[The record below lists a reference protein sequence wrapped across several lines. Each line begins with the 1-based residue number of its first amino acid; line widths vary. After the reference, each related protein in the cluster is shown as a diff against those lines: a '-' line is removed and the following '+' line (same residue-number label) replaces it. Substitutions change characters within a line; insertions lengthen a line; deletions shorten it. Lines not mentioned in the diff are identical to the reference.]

1 MTVARK
7 LAVTA
12 VLAAVLASAPF
23 MSMTAKAAP
32 GLGQARLTSY
42 ATAQQ
47 PAVAANITVSRS
59 CTFGSSGGN
68 VRTCLTTYHRGRYVE
83 VIKLSGC
90 VVHSA
95 RQLFEGIGGPQGALF
110 ENPDAQGF
118 WIIPGSCN
126 TIAWH
131 PFSTVPRGKYCGYT
145 YRVVEKNGAVH
156 GYLIGKECI
165 KL

>member
-1 MTVARK
+1 MTVVRK

-12 VLAAVLASAPF
+12 VLAAVLGLAPF

-32 GLGQARLTSY
+32 GLGQARLTSH
-42 ATAQQ
+42 ATQQ
-47 PAVAANITVSRS
+47 PAKVTVTRQ
-59 CTFGSSGGN
+59 CTYGSSGGN
-68 VRTCLTTYHRGRYVE
+68 VKTCLTTYHRGRYVE

-90 VVHSA
+90 VLHSA

-110 ENPDAQGF
+110 ENPDATGF

-126 TIAWH
+126 TITWH
-131 PFSTVPRGKYCGYT
+131 PFKNVPPGKYCGYT
-145 YRVVEKNGAVH
+145 YRVVETNGAIH

>member
-1 MTVARK
+1 MTLARK

-12 VLAAVLASAPF
+12 VLAALLALALFTSTA
-23 MSMTAKAAP
+23 AKAAP

-47 PAVAANITVSRS
+47 TAKVTVTRQ
-59 CTFGSSGGN
+59 CTYGSSGGN
-68 VRTCLTTYHRGRYVE
+68 VKTCLTTYHRGRYVL

-90 VVHSA
+90 VVHSK
-95 RQLFEGIGGPQGALF
+95 RQLFEGIGGPQGPLM

-126 TIAWH
+126 TITWH
-131 PFSTVPRGKYCGYT
+131 PFKTVPPGKYCGYT
-145 YRVVEKNGAVH
+145 YRVVEKNGAIH

-165 KL
+165 TL

>member
-12 VLAAVLASAPF
+12 VLAAVLGLAPF

-42 ATAQQ
+42 ATAQS
-47 PAVAANITVSRS
+47 AKVTVTRQ
-59 CTFGSSGGN
+59 CTYGSSGGN
-68 VRTCLTTYHRGRYVE
+68 VKTCLTIYHRGRYVE

-90 VVHSA
+90 VVHSK
-95 RQLFEGIGGPQGALF
+95 RQLFEGIGGPQGALM
-110 ENPDAQGF
+110 ENPDPQGF

-126 TIAWH
+126 TITWH
-131 PFSTVPRGKYCGYT
+131 PFNTVPPGKYCGYT
-145 YRVVEKNGAVH
+145 YRVVEKTGAVH
-156 GYLIGKECI
+156 LYLIGKECI

>member
-12 VLAAVLASAPF
+12 VLAAVLGLAPF

-47 PAVAANITVSRS
+47 PANVTVTRK
-59 CTFGSSGGN
+59 CTYGSSSGN
-68 VRTCLTTYHRGRYVE
+68 VRTCFTTYHRGRYVLE
-83 VIKLSGC
+83 MKLSGC

-95 RQLFEGIGGPQGALF
+95 RQLFEGIGGPQGPLV
-110 ENPDAQGF
+110 ENPDPQGF
-118 WIIPGSCN
+118 WIIPGYCN

-165 KL
+165 RL